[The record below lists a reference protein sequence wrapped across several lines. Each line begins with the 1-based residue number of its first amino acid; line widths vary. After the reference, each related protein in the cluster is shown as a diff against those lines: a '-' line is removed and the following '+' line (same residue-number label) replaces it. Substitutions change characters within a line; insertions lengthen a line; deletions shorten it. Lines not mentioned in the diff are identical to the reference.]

1 MLLELKNSRMQGLAG
16 RRVFLVGGEPIPNGR
31 WDPSFADGKS
41 GGLVPGA
48 GWGLLG
54 ASFSQLNRE
63 DRKLECNS
71 PGRGGG

>member
-1 MLLELKNSRMQGLAG
+1 M
-16 RRVFLVGGEPIPNGR
+16 VVGN
-31 WDPSFADGKS
+31 PSFADGKS

-71 PGRGGG
+71 PGRGAGEKVRELACLGARMQFREPNRHEFERC